1 MTQWSQQLIPID
13 LKRFRPLPRK
23 PGETQSID
31 IRKQM
36 RLENMRIQ
44 NEENRGFSQLQREQE
59 ENWVQSEIA
68 RKRRGITCAANLR
81 QPLLRESQE
90 RCADQLVT
98 WGGETAV
105 PLEVVK
111 MQKQENPELAAF
123 CSVTGSQTV

>member
-1 MTQWSQQLIPID
+1 
-13 LKRFRPLPRK
+13 
-23 PGETQSID
+23 
-31 IRKQM
+31 M

-111 MQKQENPELAAF
+111 MQKQENPELVAF